1 MDARTLATYALEL
14 VAVLV
19 VASVLV
25 GQFYGTPVLLSFVET
40 GSMEPTIDAG
50 DGFVAIPA
58 GVAGPVEEGDVVTF
72 EAKELHGGGLT
83 THRVVGE
90 TEGGYITRGD
100 GNPFTDQDGSEPP
113 VTDGQITAKALQVGG
128 EVVVI
133 PAFGTAV
140 MGLQAGVE
148 ALQLRLARLLGTD
161 AVLGTQGISYL
172 FFGFTALVYA
182 AGLFGESNRTPGSRS
197 RSRSRSRPNVYD
209 GRRLVLAMILFVG
222 VVSMG
227 SMLSMSTAQQVDIVS
242 ASFDSERPTV
252 IPAGETTAQNLTL
265 YNGGLI
271 PVVTT
276 IEPSSNGVETGP
288 PDHARLDRGETV
300 NATVELTAPPETGA
314 YVRSYTEYR
323 YFLFLPESTIL
334 WLHAIHPWLAM
345 ASVTLVMCAVFAVPV
360 VLLVGTGTV
369 RTRERSRDSPGGWW

>member
-1 MDARTLATYALEL
+1 MNARSLATYAVEL
-14 VAVLV
+14 LAVLL

-50 DGFVAIPA
+50 DGFVAIPTA
-58 GVAGPVEEGDVVTF
+58 VAGPVEEGDVVTF
-72 EAKELHGGGLT
+72 EAEDLHGGGLT

-90 TEGGYITRGD
+90 TEGGYVTRGD
-100 GNPFTDQDGSEPP
+100 NNVATDQDGSEPP
-113 VTDGQITAKALQVGG
+113 VTDGQIVAKALQING

-148 ALQLRLARLLGTD
+148 AFQLWLARLLGTD
-161 AVLGTQGISYL
+161 AVLGTQGLSYV
-172 FFGFTALVYA
+172 FFGFTVLVYA
-182 AGLFGESNRTPGSRS
+182 AGLFGGPDRTRGD

-209 GRRLVLAMILFVG
+209 GRRLVLATVLFVG
-222 VVSMG
+222 VVSTG
-227 SMLSMSTAQQVDIVS
+227 SMLSMSTAQQIDIVS

-252 IPAGETTAQNLTL
+252 IPAGETTSQTLTL
-265 YNGGLI
+265 YNGGVI

-276 IEPSSNGVETGP
+276 LEPSSNGVETGP

-300 NATVELTAPPETGA
+300 NATVELTAPPETGS

-323 YFLFLPESTIL
+323 YFMFLPQSVIIE
-334 WLHAIHPWLAM
+334 LHAIHPWLAM
-345 ASVTLVMCAVFAVPV
+345 GSVTAVMCTAFAVPV
-360 VLLVGTGTV
+360 LLFIGTGTV